1 MSRSYN
7 PLPQKMR
14 RRKLSSSD
22 KERVRTV
29 KLLIAIIKREFEDAY
44 IEFFQKNDMHFLFG
58 SLCSGTAQQ
67 KVLDY
72 LGIEKSEKAIVQTV
86 VPGALA
92 KRLIQKMVSEMGID
106 MPGNGIALTIPLE
119 SVGGSS
125 GMKYLLEGKM
135 MQEEQTMNK
144 NELPYS
150 LVVAITEQ
158 GNADVVMDAARSVG
172 AGGGTVIH
180 AKGTGS
186 DYVTKFFGISIADEK
201 DIVYIVTKKRDKDAI
216 MKAIM
221 QRTGVE
227 TKYRT
232 AVFSLPVESVAGL
245 HSVIED

>member
-1 MSRSYN
+1 
-7 PLPQKMR
+7 
-14 RRKLSSSD
+14 
-22 KERVRTV
+22 VRIT

-44 IEFFQKNDMHFLFG
+44 IELFQKNGVHILFG

-67 KVLDY
+67 KALDY

-92 KRLIQKMVSEMGID
+92 RRLIQKMVSEMGID

-119 SVGGSS
+119 SVGGSA

-150 LVVAITEQ
+150 LVMAITER

-180 AKGTGS
+180 AKGTGC

-201 DIVYIVTKKRDKDAI
+201 DIVYIVAKKRDKDAI

-221 QRTGVE
+221 QRTG
-227 TKYRT
+227 TQSKYRT

-245 HSVIED
+245 HSVMED

>member
-1 MSRSYN
+1 
-7 PLPQKMR
+7 
-14 RRKLSSSD
+14 
-22 KERVRTV
+22 
-29 KLLIAIIKREFEDAY
+29 
-44 IEFFQKNDMHFLFG
+44 
-58 SLCSGTAQQ
+58 
-67 KVLDY
+67 
-72 LGIEKSEKAIVQTV
+72 
-86 VPGALA
+86 
-92 KRLIQKMVSEMGID
+92 
-106 MPGNGIALTIPLE
+106 
-119 SVGGSS
+119 
-125 GMKYLLEGKM
+125 M

-201 DIVYIVTKKRDKDAI
+201 DIVYIVAKKRDKDAI

-221 QRTGVE
+221 QRTGVQ